1 MKKKIINISLALL
14 LVLSVCLSVS
24 ASVSAES
31 DKKPIAWV
39 NSGSNTN
46 HTGFELVPRY
56 HSSAVCSV
64 KLLSDGTTVGKVIT
78 HYLGKDGSFTYTN
91 TFDQEA
97 TLFYKDNNSK
107 VAQFVCIA
115 DGYRFRVTLVDN
127 GEGKNAEPDTVM
139 WEIWVN
145 VMPPEAPPLFM
156 WIPLFG
162 PQPMPLANGN
172 NQIHLP
178 DEE

>member
-1 MKKKIINISLALL
+1 MKKKIINMSLALL

-24 ASVSAES
+24 ISASAES
-31 DKKPIAWV
+31 NNKPMAWV

-46 HTGFELVPRY
+46 RTGFELIPRY
-56 HSSAVCSV
+56 HSSEACSV
-64 KLLSDGTTVGKVIT
+64 KLLSDGTTVGKVVT

-91 TFDQEA
+91 IFDQDA
-97 TLFYKDNNSK
+97 TLFYRAGDSK

-115 DGYRFRVTLVDN
+115 DGYRFRVTFVDN
-127 GEGKNAEPDTVM
+127 GEGKNADPDTAF
-139 WEIWVN
+139 WEIWFGVW
-145 VMPPEAPPLFM
+145 VPM
-156 WIPLFG
+156 FG
-162 PQPMPLANGN
+162 PEPMPLANGN